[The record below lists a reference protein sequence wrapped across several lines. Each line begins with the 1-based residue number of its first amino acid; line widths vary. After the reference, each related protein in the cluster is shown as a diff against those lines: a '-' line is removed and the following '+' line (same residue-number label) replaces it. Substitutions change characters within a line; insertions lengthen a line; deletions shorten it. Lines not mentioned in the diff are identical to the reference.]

1 MKLNIERAPTKEW
14 MNIASKGMKE
24 SKHKGFWKSIYKNV
38 AVPARSSAS
47 VDIYRIGR
55 HSKEN
60 DLVVVPGK
68 VLGKGKLGHR
78 VRIAAIEYSDGAEK
92 ALRDSGCSIISINE
106 LYNIVDK
113 EKAKIDI
120 IV

>member
-14 MNIASKGMKE
+14 MDIASKGMRE
-24 SKHKGFWKSIYKNV
+24 SKRKGFWKNVYKKV

-47 VDIYRIGR
+47 VDINKIGKY
-55 HSKEN
+55 SKEN

-68 VLGKGKLGHR
+68 VLGKGKMAHK
-78 VRIAAIEYSDGAEK
+78 VQISAIEYSESAEK
-92 ALRDSGCSIISINE
+92 ALRDSGCKIIGIKE
-106 LYNIVDK
+106 LYELVNN

>member
-14 MNIASKGMKE
+14 MDIASKGMKE
-24 SKHKGFWKSIYKNV
+24 GKRKGFWKSVYRKV

-47 VDIYRIGR
+47 VGLYKIGKY
-55 HSKEN
+55 SNEN
-60 DLVVVPGK
+60 DIVVVPGK
-68 VLGKGKLGHR
+68 VLGTGALSHKVK
-78 VRIAAIEYSDGAEK
+78 IAAIEYSESAEK
-92 ALRDSGCSIISINE
+92 ALRDSGSSMISINE
-106 LYNIVDK
+106 LYELVNK

>member
-14 MNIASKGMKE
+14 IDIASKGIRE
-24 SKHKGFWKSIYKNV
+24 SKHKGFWKSVYNKV

-47 VDIYRIGR
+47 VDIYKISKY
-55 HSKEN
+55 SKEN
-60 DLVVVPGK
+60 DIVVVPGK
-68 VLGKGKLGHR
+68 VLGTGKLGHK
-78 VRIAAIEYSDGAEK
+78 VRIAAIEYSDMAEK
-92 ALRDSGCSIISINE
+92 ALRDSGCSIISIGE
-106 LYNIVDK
+106 LYNIIDK